1 MHQLFNISNNLET
14 NITPLVGDIQW
25 RSNIN
30 ELGEQLDFNIAF
42 NDDRYFPINPVDIG
56 NIISLRNEDEI
67 FRGIV
72 VSEQRNGRGA
82 ISYTC
87 FDYAFYLNK
96 SSGIYQFNKV
106 SAKKAI
112 ETILDDFEVPIGNI
126 TGIPTIINKI
136 FNERLISDIIKEIIT
151 IAEDEQGIKYRM
163 EMRQGK
169 LYIVKQEDMVI
180 KATFKLADNIQ
191 PYDISSSIS
200 NSSRKRTIEN
210 MKNSIKLVFDNKV
223 IAEEKKNNLIDKYG
237 LLQEVKTVDK
247 KDKAQAKNIAKKKLN
262 ELAKVFEDNSL
273 EMIGNDKVRAGRII
287 EIEEPITGM
296 KGQYLV
302 KSVNHTLK
310 NAIHRMQLS
319 LGVK

>member
-25 RSNIN
+25 RSNIK

-247 KDKAQAKNIAKKKLN
+247 KDKAQTKNIAKKKLN

-302 KSVNHTLK
+302 KSVNHMLK

>member
-1 MHQLFNISNNLET
+1 MHQLFNISNNLQT

-42 NDDRYFPINPVDIG
+42 NDDRYFPMNPVDIG
-56 NIISLRNEDEI
+56 NIISLRNEDEV

-87 FDYAFYLNK
+87 FDYGFYLNK

-151 IAEDEQGIKYRM
+151 IAEDEQGIKYKM

-169 LYIVKQEDMVI
+169 LYIVKQEDLVI

-191 PYDISSSIS
+191 PYDIYSSIS

-247 KDKAQAKNIAKKKLN
+247 KDKPQAKNIAKKKLN

-273 EMIGNDKVRAGRII
+273 EMIGNDRVRAGRII

-310 NAIHRMQLS
+310 NGIHRMQLS